1 MTGFTG
7 TLFNIIWVLAIF
19 VFILF
24 MAYFVTKI
32 LNQKTLSYT
41 KSNNMQI
48 IEHIFLGHDKNLY
61 IVKVG
66 SEYIL
71 IGVTSSNINY
81 IKKIKKE
88 DIAVMENK
96 KSDFKCNLDI
106 SLKKLKI
113 LSNKYLGGNKNDI
126 DEKN

>member
-7 TLFNIIWVLAIF
+7 TLFNIIWFLAIF

-41 KSNNMQI
+41 KSNNMQV

-96 KSDFKCNLDI
+96 KNDFKCNLDI
-106 SLKKLKI
+106 SLKKLKT

>member
-41 KSNNMQI
+41 KSNNMQV

-96 KSDFKCNLDI
+96 KNDFKCNLDI
-106 SLKKLKI
+106 SLKKLKT